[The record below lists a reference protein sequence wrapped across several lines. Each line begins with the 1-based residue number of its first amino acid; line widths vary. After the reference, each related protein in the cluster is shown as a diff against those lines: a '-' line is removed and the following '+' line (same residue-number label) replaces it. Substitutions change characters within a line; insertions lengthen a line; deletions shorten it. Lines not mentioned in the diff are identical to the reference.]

1 MTLDGFTFPDFVRR
15 CFRCGDPI
23 DDHAWGFFVNARKP
37 DRFEVLCSSCEPK
50 QRDSWP
56 GGAPFSKTFY
66 AETYGRLTIND
77 RRLWL
82 ASRFDAILRLLPLVS
97 KQHVLDLTAWSG
109 ETADV
114 RVQDVARGDRPASML
129 MDRLFISLHDA
140 SAEVKRFWRSYG
152 APLPSEYV
160 WDHRGVSHFDT
171 RRILTLVLEAR
182 LRRADTQYHYPTY
195 ERRMHIVHVAEQ
207 AWYVWI
213 DRAIWEY

>member
-1 MTLDGFTFPDFVRR
+1 MSTGGINGILVGVYASEERHMTLDGFTFPDFVRR

-114 RVQDVARGDRPASML
+114 RVQDSFHSTTPALRSSGSGGRTGRHCHPNMSGIIEASP
-129 MDRLFISLHDA
+129 ISTHGE
-140 SAEVKRFWRSYG
+140 S
-152 APLPSEYV
+152 
-160 WDHRGVSHFDT
+160 
-171 RRILTLVLEAR
+171 
-182 LRRADTQYHYPTY
+182 
-195 ERRMHIVHVAEQ
+195 
-207 AWYVWI
+207 
-213 DRAIWEY
+213 